1 MAEIV
6 VGVDGS
12 TSAGEAL
19 RWATHLA
26 RRRGWDVEAV
36 LAWDTLDQ
44 RFADRKRRF
53 RSDYVQA
60 DAEAALHRYV
70 LDAVGPDGATDAE
83 RIAERAVAGPPVQV
97 LLDASGDG
105 AELLVVGS
113 RGVGAVRT
121 ALLGSV
127 SVDCAQLARCPV
139 AIVRG
144 LGQVDDVRP
153 RRIVVGVDASAS
165 SRRALDWAID
175 EARSAGAQLAAV
187 HVWHPSYIGAQPY
200 AFTIEGLDAMEHN
213 AREVLDRALA
223 GADTEG
229 LAELEPTVLEGPV
242 SQRLLE
248 AAKGA
253 DLVVVGS
260 RGCGG
265 FSGLLLGSVGLQ
277 LAHHAECP
285 VVVAPSEAEDR

>member
-1 MAEIV
+1 MTQIV

-12 TSAGEAL
+12 TEAADGL

-26 RRRGWDVEAV
+26 DRRGWQVLAV

-44 RFADRKRRF
+44 RYTDRKRRF
-53 RSDYVQA
+53 RSDYVQE
-60 DAEAALHRYV
+60 DAEAALHGYV
-70 LDAVGPDGATDAE
+70 IDALG
-83 RIAERAVAGPPVQV
+83 AERAPSVTELAVSGQAAQV
-97 LLDASGDG
+97 LLDAAGDDT
-105 AELLVVGS
+105 ALLVIGA
-113 RGVGAVRT
+113 RGIGTLHA

-127 SVDCAQLARCPV
+127 SLYCTQLATCPV

-200 AFTIEGLDAMEHN
+200 AFTIEGIDAMERN

-223 GADTEG
+223 GADTLG
-229 LAELEPTVLEGPV
+229 LAELEPMVLEGPV

-285 VVVAPSEAEDR
+285 VVVAPSEVEDR

>member
-1 MAEIV
+1 MAQIV

-12 TSAGEAL
+12 TNAAEGL

-26 RRRGWDVEAV
+26 ERRGWRVQAV

-60 DAEAALHRYV
+60 DAQEALHSYV
-70 LDAVGPDGATDAE
+70 VDAVGAE
-83 RIAERAVAGPPVQV
+83 AAARVAELAVAGPAAQV
-97 LLDASGDG
+97 LLDATDTG
-105 AELLVVGS
+105 AEMLVIGA
-113 RGVGAVRT
+113 RGVGAVRSV
-121 ALLGSV
+121 LLGSV
-127 SVDCAQLARCPV
+127 SLDCAQLARCPV

-144 LGQVDDVRP
+144 LDGVDPVRP
-153 RRIVVGVDASAS
+153 RRIVVGVDASTS
-165 SRRALDWAID
+165 SRRALAWALD
-175 EARSAGAQLAAV
+175 EARASGAQLDVV

-200 AFTIEGLDAMEHN
+200 AFTVAGLEALEAN
-213 AREVLDRALA
+213 ARTVLDRELEE
-223 GADTEG
+223 ADTEG
-229 LAELEPTVLEGPV
+229 LTGPLEPSVVEGPV
-242 SQRLLE
+242 AQRLLE

-260 RGCGG
+260 RGWGG
-265 FSGLLLGSVGLQ
+265 FSGLLLGSVSVQ

-285 VVVAPSEAEDR
+285 VVIAPSEVEDR